1 MAGQGCAGRHQ
12 VSFAALHPS
21 ILQKLTL
28 SRSFDVKRDVQDEWN
43 VYGDEILKRT
53 VWNSGCSSWYKNE
66 KGRISALYPG
76 SIIHFVSSR
85 LQLLSIVTR

>member
-1 MAGQGCAGRHQ
+1 M
-12 VSFAALHPS
+12 SFAANALPNFHE
-21 ILQKLTL
+21 LTL

-76 SIIHFVSSR
+76 SIIHFVSSK
-85 LQLLSIVTR
+85 L